1 MVAKPA
7 ESKESNIDLFK
18 GKTFAFFG
26 AFSYWPSYHPGAP
39 STVAQM
45 KGGILKHD
53 VDEGLNYLVIGD
65 KREEGKKEAIKEAER
80 LRAESEGTVASGKRK
95 AKPATGKPF
104 PTILNES
111 AFRELV
117 RANLTGKTF
126 CLFGGFDCCGGG
138 FDESLLQS
146 MVENV
151 GGVVVNA
158 LDEKLDY
165 AVFGPRKSDGKIAAS
180 NKAKKLAASGI
191 RLKILDEEGFLEL
204 VRTDHDTTSGD
215 DDMNFATFISRLHG
229 TVDQGKLGRALKML
243 KQEAFKLYVRK
254 DDEHVVGVVRS
265 QTNTSKVYASWLTPE
280 GKYGCCTPDLDECMG
295 LQGNICKH
303 LLVLMVGLTGAGEM
317 EARQAYDWLKAAQGK
332 RPRANG
338 ALIAD
343 TFIQYKGAEVG
354 EIDWRPTET
363 IPEDYYAF

>member
-1 MVAKPA
+1 MTAKAPKA
-7 ESKESNIDLFK
+7 DLQEDKFK

-26 AFSYWPSYHPGAP
+26 AFSFWPSYHPGAP

-53 VDEGLNYLVIGD
+53 VDEELDYLVIGD
-65 KREEGKKEAIKEAER
+65 KREEGKGEAIKEAER
-80 LRAESEGTVASGKRK
+80 LRAESEGTVVKGKRK
-95 AKPATGKPF
+95 ANPPTGRPF
-104 PTILNES
+104 PKILDENE
-111 AFRELV
+111 FRELV
-117 RANLTGKTF
+117 RANLTGKIF

-138 FDESLLQS
+138 FDEELLHS
-146 MVENV
+146 MIENV
-151 GGVVVNA
+151 GGIVVKELN
-158 LDEKLDY
+158 EKVDY
-165 AVFGPRKSDGKIAAS
+165 AVFGPRKSEGKIAAS

-204 VRTDHDTTSGD
+204 VRTDRDTTGSD
-215 DDMNFATFISRLHG
+215 SEMNFATFISRLHG

-254 DDEHVVGVVRS
+254 DEEHVVGVVRS
-265 QTNTSKVYASWLTPE
+265 QTNTSKVYASWLTPD

-295 LQGNICKH
+295 LQGKICKH
-303 LLVLMVGLTGAGEM
+303 LLVLVVGLTGAGEM
-317 EARQAYDWLKAAQGK
+317 KAAQAYDWLKAAQGK

-354 EIDWRPTET
+354 DIDWRPTET